1 MTFRKILL
9 AYDFSDQANRALL
22 FASQIGTQLGAELH
36 VVHVHV
42 DIYDGRSQP
51 AAGIP
56 WASQDQTDRY
66 MRFLHTELH
75 NAARVV
81 VGELSD
87 KLTYH
92 VLRGDPVKRIEALAE
107 ELGADLI
114 CIGSTGKG
122 AVQRMLLGSVAQ
134 LVLRTSKVP
143 VLSVH

>member
-9 AYDFSDQANRALL
+9 AYDFSEPANRALL
-22 FASQIGTQLGAELH
+22 FAAELATKLGAELH
-36 VVHVHV
+36 LLHVHV
-42 DIYDGRSQP
+42 DIYDGRSEP

-66 MRFLHTELH
+66 MRFLHSELH
-75 NAARVV
+75 NSARAVV
-81 VGELSD
+81 AELAD

-92 VLRGDPVKRIEALAE
+92 VVRGDPVKRIEAMAE

-114 CIGSTGKG
+114 CLGSTGKG
-122 AVQRMLLGSVAQ
+122 AVARVLLGSVAQ

>member
-9 AYDFSDQANRALL
+9 AYDFSDPSNRALL
-22 FASQIGTQLGAELH
+22 FAAKLATQLGSELH
-36 VVHVHV
+36 LVHVQV
-42 DIYDGRSQP
+42 DIYDGRSAP
-51 AAGIP
+51 EAGIP
-56 WASQDQTDRY
+56 WPSQDQTDRY
-66 MRFLHTELH
+66 MRFLHGELH
-75 NAARVV
+75 NAARTVV
-81 VGELSD
+81 QELSD

-134 LVLRTSKVP
+134 AVLRSSKVP

>member
-9 AYDFSDQANRALL
+9 AYDFSDPANRALL
-22 FASQIGTQLGAELH
+22 FAAQLATQLGSELH
-36 VVHVHV
+36 LIHVQV
-42 DIYDGRSQP
+42 DIYDGRSEP

-66 MRFLHTELH
+66 MRFLHGELH
-75 NAARVV
+75 NAARTVV
-81 VGELSD
+81 PELAD

-92 VLRGDPVKRIEALAE
+92 VLRGDPVKRMEALAE

-134 LVLRTSKVP
+134 ALLRTSTVP